1 MQAEQQKKDIK
12 GRCLMAMMVAELC
25 RLGANGFAQWLAE
38 FSPEERTELATAW
51 DNWQHTPVGVMF
63 NRPNF

>member
-1 MQAEQQKKDIK
+1 
-12 GRCLMAMMVAELC
+12 MAMMVAELC
-25 RLGANGFAQWLAE
+25 QLGADGFAQWLAE